1 MAPAENTIDMI
12 DEATI
17 CSCSVLN
24 VLNLTYHSL
33 FPNIAF

>member
-1 MAPAENTIDMI
+1 MAPAENTIDLI

-24 VLNLTYHSL
+24 IFNVLNLT
-33 FPNIAF
+33 